1 MKETYKK
8 EVKKWFKDNFINP
21 YKIIIKTNNIWVYPY
36 KKSMGILMEKETFN
50 KKDDK
55 NYIEYI
61 NIFLEEIR
69 YSISISK

>member
-1 MKETYKK
+1 M
-8 EVKKWFKDNFINP
+8 
-21 YKIIIKTNNIWVYPY
+21 
-36 KKSMGILMEKETFN
+36 KETFN